1 MKSILKFGLI
11 TGLISSIFL
20 FGFFSLVVWLN
31 TKFNWGLQASNIRGI
46 AGLLSIPIQAIGIYM
61 AVQNVKNLNGGLTYG
76 QAVKTG
82 LIVAITIAVIV
93 AIFSLLYCEVIN
105 PGYREY
111 MVQDAQKAMLGKGAT
126 QQQISLE
133 SEDVSQQFTTAV
145 QVIMALLG
153 QFGTGAIIS
162 LIIGI
167 FVKTK
172 NQAI

>member
-1 MKSILKFGLI
+1 MKSTLKFGLI

-20 FGFFSLVVWLN
+20 FGFFSLAVWLN
-31 TKFNWGLQASNIRGI
+31 TQFNWGMQASTIRGI
-46 AGLLSIPIQAIGIYM
+46 GGLLSIPIQAIGIYM
-61 AVQNVKNLNGGLTYG
+61 AMQNVKTLHGVLTYG

-93 AIFSLLYCEVIN
+93 TIFSFLYCQVIN

-133 SEDVSQQFTTAV
+133 SEDISQQFTTSA
-145 QVIMALLG
+145 QVIMALIG
-153 QFGTGAIIS
+153 QFGSGAVIS
-162 LIIGI
+162 LIIGMFI
-167 FVKTK
+167 KTK
-172 NQAI
+172 MK